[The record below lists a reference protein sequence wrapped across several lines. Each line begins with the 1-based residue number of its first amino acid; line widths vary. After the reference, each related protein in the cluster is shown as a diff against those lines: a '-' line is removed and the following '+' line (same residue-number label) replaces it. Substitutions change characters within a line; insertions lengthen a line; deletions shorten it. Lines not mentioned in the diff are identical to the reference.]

1 MPKIQT
7 FFPVLKFVFILV
19 SKPMITDDANDLDIE
34 SLLRLFVLRAGPQIA
49 SFTMKQKLEI
59 RKLLGYLDS

>member
-1 MPKIQT
+1 MNE
-7 FFPVLKFVFILV
+7 
-19 SKPMITDDANDLDIE
+19 SNDSNDSNGANIE

-49 SFTMKQKLEI
+49 SITIKQKLEI

>member
-1 MPKIQT
+1 MRAAPNYQNPT
-7 FFPVLKFVFILV
+7 NDY
-19 SKPMITDDANDLDIE
+19 SDANDANIE

-49 SFTMKQKLEI
+49 SITIKQKLEI